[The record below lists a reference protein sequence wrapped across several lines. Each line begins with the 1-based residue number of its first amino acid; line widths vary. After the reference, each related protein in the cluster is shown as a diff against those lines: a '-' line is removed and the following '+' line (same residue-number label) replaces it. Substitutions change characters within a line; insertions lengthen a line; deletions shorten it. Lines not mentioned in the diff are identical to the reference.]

1 MKLQLK
7 PPPKPRRN
15 KRVTVLLTKEEV
27 RAIKKHLGGDVSL
40 SGFLRD
46 KVIEQLRKETVDE

>member
-27 RAIKKHLGGDVSL
+27 RAIKKHLGCDVSL

-46 KVIEQLRKETVDE
+46 KILEQLRKETVDE

>member
-1 MKLQLK
+1 MKLRLK

-15 KRVTVLLTKEEV
+15 RRVTVLLTKEEV
-27 RAIKKHLGGDVSL
+27 RAIKKYLGSDVSL

-46 KVIEQLRKETVDE
+46 KILAQLRKEKVDE